1 MAPTISAPVQLPL
14 QASIPVKTQVATHEV
29 TNQVP
34 TLENL
39 NLYAHDTVLRECV
52 TREGAAWAEADLQ
65 AFGAV
70 CGSQHVQELA
80 RQANRYLPELKTHNR
95 FGERIDFVEY
105 HPSYHELMGI
115 AFGAGVHSYAWTNKR
130 AGAHVA
136 RGALNYLW
144 NQAENGTACPTA
156 MNYSAIPVLA
166 QTPAIGEHWIPMLNS
181 TRYDSRAIHISRKT
195 GATIGMTLT
204 EKQGGSDLRA
214 NATRA
219 TALEGG
225 GRGTLYELNGHKWF
239 CSAPM
244 CDGFYTLAYTDH
256 GPTCFI
262 IPRILSDGSRNNFFI
277 QRLKDK
283 LGNRS
288 NASSEVE
295 FRSTLAYALSEDGR
309 GIRAALGMIH
319 LTRVDFIIGSAAMMR
334 QALTQSL
341 HHARH
346 RVAFQRK
353 LIDQPLMQNVL
364 ADLALDSEA
373 NTLMAFAV
381 ARTTDDALGG
391 DEEARPLE
399 RVAAAVGKYWN
410 CKRASAFIHEA
421 LECHG
426 GNGFVE
432 EHIMPR
438 LYREA
443 PLNSIWEGAGN
454 VIVLDVMRAL
464 QREPET
470 REAFLAEVKKAKG
483 GDRRLDNFIERLER
497 ELANVADFEVR
508 GRRVVEMMA
517 YALQAA
523 LLMRHSAVAVADA
536 FCASRLDGD
545 WGRSFGTLPRGVDL
559 HAILQRADLAA

>member
-1 MAPTISAPVQLPL
+1 MTKPAF
-14 QASIPVKTQVATHEV
+14 ATHEV
-29 TNQVP
+29 FNQSPPFEDVDLF
-34 TLENL
+34 TLDAPLVAAVAANGG
-39 NLYAHDTVLRECV
+39 A
-52 TREGAAWAEADLQ
+52 GAAK
-65 AFGAV
+65 
-70 CGSQHVQELA
+70 ELA
-80 RQANRYLPELKTHNR
+80 DFGKHWGSAAMAARGRLANENTPKLKTFDSRGNR
-95 FGERIDFVEY
+95 RDEVEF
-105 HPSYHELMGI
+105 HPSYHELMRI
-115 AFGAGVHSYAWTNKR
+115 AFGAGVHSYGWTNAR

-136 RGALNYLW
+136 RAALSYLW
-144 NQAENGTACPTA
+144 NQAENGTACPTG

-166 QTPAIGEHWIPMLNS
+166 HTPGIGEQWVPALNS
-181 TRYDSRAIHISRKT
+181 NAYDPRPIHISRKT

-214 NATRA
+214 NSTRA

-225 GRGTLYELNGHKWF
+225 GPGTLYELEGHKWF

-244 CDGFYTLAYTDH
+244 CDGFYTLAYTDN

-262 IPRILSDGSRNNFFI
+262 IPRVLPDGSRNNFFI

-295 FRSTLAYALSEDGR
+295 FRATLAYALSEEGR

-334 QALTQSL
+334 QALTQAV

-346 RVAFQRK
+346 RRAFQRS
-353 LIDQPLMQNVL
+353 LIDQPLMRNVL
-364 ADLALDSEA
+364 ADLAIDSEA
-373 NTLMAFAV
+373 NTVMAFRI
-381 ARTTDDALGG
+381 ARATDDALNG
-391 DEEARPLE
+391 DEAARPFE
-399 RVAAAVGKYWN
+399 RIAAAFGKYWN
-410 CKRASAFIHEA
+410 CKRAAAFIHEA

-464 QREPET
+464 QREPDT
-470 REAFLAEVKKAKG
+470 RAALLAEVKKAKG
-483 GDRRLDNFIERLER
+483 GDRRLDAFVRRLEG
-497 ELANVADFEVR
+497 ELASLADFETR
-508 GRRVVEMMA
+508 GRRVTEMMV
-517 YALQAA
+517 YALQGA
-523 LLMRHSAVAVADA
+523 LLVQHSIAAVADA

-545 WGRSFGTLPRGVDL
+545 WGRSFGTLPSGLDL
-559 HAILQRADLAA
+559 EAVLQRADVAP